1 MDFIYATSQ
10 SNIHLNSPLPACWEI
25 LKCKFGYLMV
35 PKSWKNWKYSVFL
48 DMPGAWTNNS
58 WDQK

>member
-1 MDFIYATSQ
+1 MVFIYATSQ
-10 SNIHLNSPLPACWEI
+10 PNIHLNSSL
-25 LKCKFGYLMV
+25 LRD
-35 PKSWKNWKYSVFL
+35 PKMQYWLSDGSPVFRKLQHSVFL